1 MNKYKLITLLMV
13 LVFILSSCSKKE
25 PIVTRDFM
33 MDTVVTFQIYEGK
46 DKESI
51 DKAKDE
57 ALSFLEAIENQMSI
71 YKEDSE
77 VTQINK
83 NSGLKAV
90 KVSENLYEL
99 IKESRK
105 IAELSEGAYDPSIG
119 PLVELWDIKAGERD
133 ESDLPSSK
141 EIDFT
146 KDLVDY
152 RNIKLL
158 DDNKVL
164 LEEEGMK
171 LDLGA
176 IAKGYAADKVRDIF
190 MENGISSAIID
201 LGGNIYLLGEK
212 DKDEPWNIGIQ
223 DPLDENAY
231 LAIINLKDKT
241 IVTSG
246 DYERYFEIG
255 EKRYHHIIDP
265 YTGSPSEKD
274 LLSVS
279 IIGDNSMLADALSTT
294 IFVLGQEEGIKF
306 MEENYSDYQYVL
318 VNKEKEVI
326 IKNIDEDS
334 FKLTNDEYKLRIL
347 QWKRV

>member
-1 MNKYKLITLLMV
+1 M
-13 LVFILSSCSKKE
+13 
-25 PIVTRDFM
+25 
-33 MDTVVTFQIYEGK
+33 
-46 DKESI
+46 
-51 DKAKDE
+51 
-57 ALSFLEAIENQMSI
+57 FLEE
-71 YKEDSE
+71 
-77 VTQINK
+77 
-83 NSGLKAV
+83 
-90 KVSENLYEL
+90 
-99 IKESRK
+99 
-105 IAELSEGAYDPSIG
+105 
-119 PLVELWDIKAGERD
+119 
-133 ESDLPSSK
+133 
-141 EIDFT
+141 
-146 KDLVDY
+146 KD
-152 RNIKLL
+152 
-158 DDNKVL
+158 
-164 LEEEGMK
+164 MK

-265 YTGSPSEKD
+265 YTGSPSEND

-306 MEENYSDYQYVL
+306 MKENYSDYQYVL
-318 VNKEKEVI
+318 VNRDKEVL

-347 QWKRV
+347 Q